1 MLNFSKTLRAT
12 WQKTNVMYLASD
24 RTRKESA
31 GNSNS
36 SSAPQSVFASF
47 LGKHFAPSNDS
58 SRFCAFFKG
67 PLACEK
73 PSKIVK

>member
-1 MLNFSKTLRAT
+1 MLNFSKTLLAT

-47 LGKHFAPSNDS
+47 LGKHF
-58 SRFCAFFKG
+58 FKG